1 MTKAHTSEWL
11 SPWLGLAMTA
21 TSPKPG
27 TAIVVHECPADRVE
41 NGRAAQK
48 GRSELTVTSSSP
60 QAFRVEM
67 KSTAY
72 VSFSVDGTR
81 IGSCA
86 PG

>member
-67 KSTAY
+67 KSTIYPAMAME
-72 VSFSVDGTR
+72 GIR
-81 IGSCA
+81 IGNCT
-86 PG
+86 PR